1 MREKDLDQ
9 IKRDLRNLPEEDIYR
24 QTYLALFG
32 LKEVNKNDADQAR
45 KALLEVLM
53 EKTEKREKQI
63 EIFKEDYNKKVYKAN
78 FDYINCDEVFAILRE
93 YQYRR
98 CRLRCTINLNKTID
112 YEQMA

>member
-9 IKRDLRNLPEEDIYR
+9 IKHNLRNLPGEDIYR

-32 LKEVNKNDADQAR
+32 LKEVNKNDADQVR

-53 EKTEKREKQI
+53 ERDKEDKRQI
-63 EIFKEDYNKKVYKAN
+63 EIFKEDYNGKTYKAN
-78 FDYINCDEVFAILRE
+78 FDYINCDEVFAILKE